1 MFQQARAK
9 CAATLAFAAL
19 GLAIDASAQA
29 PTPKPSLAHR
39 DVKFLQE
46 AAAGNMA
53 EVELGRLA
61 AQKAMRD
68 EVKQFGTRMVDDHTK
83 ANDDL
88 KAVASANGV
97 TLPAA
102 TDKKVQKEMSRLE
115 KLSGGDF
122 ERAYMKAM
130 VKDHRKDVHEF
141 REHAKSKRDNDA
153 RAFAAR
159 TLPILISHLDAAIA
173 TNDIVQAPKRTGKR
187 ETGSTKP

>member
-1 MFQQARAK
+1 MFQQARAR

-19 GLAIDASAQA
+19 GLAIQASAQT
-29 PTPKPSLAHR
+29 TPKASLPHR

-46 AAAGNMA
+46 AAAGGMA

-61 AQKAMRD
+61 TQKAMRD

-97 TLPAA
+97 TLPAG
-102 TDKKVQKEMSRLE
+102 TDKKVQKEMARLE

-122 ERAYMKAM
+122 DRAYMSGQ
-130 VKDHRKDVHEF
+130 VKDHRKAVHEF
-141 REHAKSKRDNDA
+141 REHAKSKKENDA
-153 RAFAAR
+153 KAFAAR
-159 TLPILISHLDAAIA
+159 TLPTLVSHLDAAIA
-173 TNDIVQAPKRTGKR
+173 TNDIVQGPKRSGTR
-187 ETGSTKP
+187 TTGSTKP